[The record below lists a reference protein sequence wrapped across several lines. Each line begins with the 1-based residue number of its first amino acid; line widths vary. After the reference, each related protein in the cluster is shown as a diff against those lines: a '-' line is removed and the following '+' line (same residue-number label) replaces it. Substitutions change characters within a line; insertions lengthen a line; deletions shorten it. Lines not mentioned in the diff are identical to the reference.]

1 VTVVLRAV
9 RAGEV
14 AVYGVLTLLGLVA
27 AVVGAGYGLFQ
38 DGHKVGPG
46 LMPTL
51 SGALLAVLGAVL
63 MVRAARERRAAL
75 PEEVAEAPDEPDL
88 FGRTQAER
96 VRHLWVVFG
105 LLLLT
110 IVAVTV
116 LGFLVAFGAFVLVVS
131 VWVERRRVVGSLVIT
146 VSACALIYLV
156 FELFLRVPLPQG
168 LLGI

>member
-1 VTVVLRAV
+1 
-9 RAGEV
+9 
-14 AVYGVLTLLGLVA
+14 
-27 AVVGAGYGLFQ
+27 
-38 DGHKVGPG
+38 
-46 LMPTL
+46 
-51 SGALLAVLGAVL
+51 
-63 MVRAARERRAAL
+63 
-75 PEEVAEAPDEPDL
+75 
-88 FGRTQAER
+88 